1 PATKPKTTR
10 TEIMDAQRKE
20 IARDVAASAADGTR
34 DFGQIVGTLME
45 SGFDGYLVDYRAATQ
60 AFYLPDGSS
69 HVVDIHRPET
79 PVAATFDAA
88 AVREAIREA
97 QTKAVGY
104 TYLGF
109 GEKVARAGCAG
120 YLVTFSGKRVL
131 YFGRDGQTHTE
142 FFPGAGPVA
151 TD

>member
-1 PATKPKTTR
+1 
-10 TEIMDAQRKE
+10 MDANLQE
-20 IARDVAASAADGTR
+20 LARDVAASAADGTR

-45 SGFDGYLVDYRAATQ
+45 AGFDAYLVDFRTATQ
-60 AFYLPDGSS
+60 TFYLPDGSAHS
-69 HVVDIHRPET
+69 VEVHRPAS
-79 PVAATFDAA
+79 PVAPVFEAA
-88 AVREAIREA
+88 VVREAIREA

-109 GEKVARAGCAG
+109 SEKVARAGCAG

-142 FFPGAGPVA
+142 YFPGAAPA
-151 TD
+151 TTP